1 MFKNDNFLQEKFFC
15 CLGKK
20 YLQEIIFP
28 CTRSYFFY
36 LATDSQFWMCKPT
49 TGLNGLG
56 VLFGQSTSV
65 SGLGFCGPTL
75 APYDL
80 DCNNFVEGKC
90 YLMYMWSNSNIFTLE
105 SYVLFFCSCNGINKY
120 FQKRVLSHPPI
131 FENLHV
137 VSCRMPLSVL
147 HILRW

>member
-1 MFKNDNFLQEKFFC
+1 MFKNDNFLQERFFC

-20 YLQEIIFP
+20 KKIARDYIPMYEDLLV
-28 CTRSYFFY
+28 Y

-56 VLFGQSTSV
+56 VLFGQLTFV
-65 SGLGFCGPTL
+65 SGVGFCGPTL

-90 YLMYMWSNSNIFTLE
+90 YLTYIWSNIFTLE
-105 SYVLFFCSCNGINKY
+105 SYVLFFCSCNSINKY
-120 FQKRVLSHPPI
+120 FQKRVLSRPPI
-131 FENLHV
+131 LKIYM
-137 VSCRMPLSVL
+137 SCLVACPCRSY
-147 HILRW
+147 IF